1 MSRKKARRK
10 AAACY
15 YYLKSRSTET
25 KRSHRYWVRDWIKR
39 RENKNVMETLL
50 KELEREDQECYK
62 NFLRMS
68 AADFR
73 YLLDKIKFAIEK
85 QNTHMR
91 DAIPAAERL
100 AVTLRFLA
108 TGKWFVHYNSILIL

>member
-15 YYLKSRSTET
+15 CYHAVKFRTET
-25 KRSHRYWVRDWIKR
+25 IRSHRYWVRDWIKR
-39 RENKNVMETLL
+39 RENKNIMETLL

-73 YLLDKIKFAIEK
+73 YLLDKIKCVIEK

-108 TGKWFVHYNSILIL
+108 TGSSLFIKVQPSV

>member
-1 MSRKKARRK
+1 MSTKRARRK

-15 YYLKSRSTET
+15 YYLAVKSRSTKT
-25 KRSHRYWVRDWIKR
+25 KRSHRYWVRHWIKR
-39 RENKNVMETLL
+39 RENKNIIETLL
-50 KELEREDQECYK
+50 KELEREDVECYK

-73 YLLDKIKFAIEK
+73 YLLDKIKFAIQK

-100 AVTLRFLA
+100 AITLRFLA
-108 TGKWFVHYNSILIL
+108 TGKYIHYT